1 MPPPVWAYRSRFD
14 HDDTCASPDGSRPG
28 ETRMTQAG
36 TSRNESPGAAALS
49 LRGMS
54 KAFGGTLAVD
64 DVSFDV
70 PRGEVLALLGQNG
83 AGKST
88 VIKMLAGVY
97 KPDAGDMAIDG
108 HPHDPYSAKNAIAF
122 IHQDLGLIEWM
133 TVAENIAMA
142 QGYPRKRGLIDWD
155 EVDAMARRSLSKIA
169 YDIDPRQRI
178 ADLTRTEKSLV
189 AIARALGVNAQ
200 VLVLDEPTASLPQD
214 DVKLLFDVLRG
225 LKARGVSMMYVSH
238 RLDEVFAI
246 SDCLVVLR
254 DGKLVDR
261 RRTADAN
268 AEGLI
273 AAIIGRRPESVF
285 VRPPP
290 PTTTPLLLCKGLTIA
305 DVGPIDFELHAGEIV
320 ALVGL
325 RGAGQEAVG
334 RALIGDELASAGGVS
349 IHGKPLDR
357 SSPNTAIASGLGFV
371 AADRVAESV
380 AHGMSVRENMF
391 INPGAIGREL
401 FTPRSP
407 ADEAAESRRLGKDV
421 GLSPNEPEVPIETLS
436 GGNQQKVAMAR
447 WMRIAPQVLVL
458 EDPTAGVDVGAKAE
472 IYRLLGASLAK
483 GQGVL
488 LVSTDFEEVA
498 AICHRAL
505 VFRGGMI
512 VATLPTAQLTV
523 EALTRAASLS
533 DAEAPSHHASLH

>member
-1 MPPPVWAYRSRFD
+1 MTEASLSRGESPPV
-14 HDDTCASPDGSRPG
+14 
-28 ETRMTQAG
+28 
-36 TSRNESPGAAALS
+36 AALS
-49 LRGMS
+49 LRGMT

-64 DVSFDV
+64 DVSFDL

-97 KPDAGDMAIDG
+97 RPDGGDMSIHG
-108 HPHDPYSAKNAIAF
+108 HPHDPRAARRSIAF

-142 QGYPRKRGLIDWD
+142 QGYPRKRGLIDWA
-155 EVDAMARRSLSKIA
+155 EVDAMARRSLAMIA

-178 ADLTRTEKSLV
+178 SDLTRTEKSLV
-189 AIARALGVNAQ
+189 AIARALGVDAR
-200 VLVLDEPTASLPQD
+200 VLVLDEPTASLPVD

-225 LKARGVSMMYVSH
+225 LKARGVSMVYVSH

-254 DGKLVDR
+254 DGRVVDR
-261 RRTADAN
+261 RRTADADP
-268 AEGLI
+268 EGLI

-290 PTTTPLLLCKGLTIA
+290 PSTAPLLQCDGLTVA
-305 DVGPIDFELHAGEIV
+305 DVGPIAFELHAGEIM

-334 RALIGDELASAGGVS
+334 RALIGDDLAGAGTVS
-349 IHGKPLDR
+349 IRSRLLDR
-357 SSPNTAIASGLGFV
+357 SSPARAIRSGLGFV

-380 AHGMSVRENMF
+380 AHGLTVRENMF
-391 INPGAIGREL
+391 INPGALDRGL
-401 FTPRSP
+401 LSPRWP
-407 ADEAAESRRLGKDV
+407 ADEAAESQRLGRDV
-421 GLSPNEPEVPIETLS
+421 GLAPNDPDAPIETLS

-447 WMRIAPQVLVL
+447 WMRIGPEVLVL

-472 IYRLLGASLAK
+472 IYRLLAASLAR

-505 VFRGGMI
+505 VFRNGKI
-512 VATLPTAQLTV
+512 VADIPTAQLTI
-523 EALTRAASLS
+523 ESITRAASLS
-533 DAEAPSHHASLH
+533 DPAAHGDSQPMRQHHTYSVH